1 MRLLGLMGA
10 LFCVVPFAAAQSF
23 AAPAGVRPPHRHT
36 GASVLPGGRVT
47 SPAGNE
53 YPTGFGAFGVAVSP
67 SAKFVAT
74 ANTSPGRNSLTI
86 LERRGLGWDVRQV
99 IVPLP
104 DGPVMEDREWRG
116 AFMGVAF
123 DGDRG
128 VYVAEGASGR
138 IGFFDPAG
146 ERRRVIDLNQ
156 GEHRNSYS
164 ADLVLDADRH
174 ILYVADRGNS
184 RITVV
189 DARSRQVIASVPVAK
204 LPFALA
210 LSPDRARLYV
220 TRGDMYE
227 KSLYIIDVSVP
238 ATPKVHTYL
247 PTAGL
252 SGVIAVGDKVYV
264 SSAANDSITVV
275 DGKTGE
281 IESEIPIRIPGLES
295 LRGIMPLGLAYHE
308 PSGWLLAAEAGINAV
323 AVIDTRARRVLGHIP
338 AASFPTRVA
347 IHGDTVF
354 VANARGHGVGPSAR
368 VPRDELGQGTL
379 SVFPLPDASAL
390 AAQTAVVMEANGFH
404 PRPRPERAIP
414 PGVKRVVLI
423 VKGNLSYDEV
433 FGDMPHTAGSPVL
446 ARVGEHGFADG
457 KRRRLSIKDV
467 NVTPNHHSIARRW
480 ALSDNFYLTGDRLPL
495 DAIRQHLE
503 RHGVSFQNF
512 REGAGGADLPRFLL
526 IQLPNGRLEPERPDE
541 GYPYEESFV
550 AGNDHALG
558 RILEFLSGKK
568 EWREMAVF
576 ITEADAQGVDHI
588 DAQRAFL
595 LAAGPWIKRGHVS
608 HLNTGFDGLVK
619 TIFRVLG
626 VPPLTLHDATAADLS
641 GIFTTDPDFT
651 PYKLLPVDT
660 RLFDPGSAK

>member
-1 MRLLGLMGA
+1 MRLFGLLGA
-10 LFCVVPFAAAQSF
+10 LLCAVPIAAAQSF

-36 GASVLPGGRVT
+36 SASVLPGGRVT

-53 YPTGFGAFGVAVSP
+53 YPTGFGAFGLAVSP

-74 ANTSPGRNSLTI
+74 ANTIPGRNSLTF

-99 IVPLP
+99 IVPP
-104 DGPVMEDREWRG
+104 ADGPGIDDREWRG

-123 DGDRG
+123 DGERG

-156 GEHRNSYS
+156 WEYRNSYS
-164 ADLVLDADRH
+164 TDLVLDAERH
-174 ILYVADRGNS
+174 ILYAADRGNS
-184 RITVV
+184 RIAVV
-189 DARSRQVIASVPVAK
+189 DARSRQVIASVPVGK
-204 LPFALA
+204 LPFGLA
-210 LSPDRARLYV
+210 LSPDQTRLFV
-220 TRGDMYE
+220 TRGDTYE
-227 KSLYIIDVSVP
+227 NSLLSIDVSAPV
-238 ATPKVHTYL
+238 TPKVQTY
-247 PTAGL
+247 PPAGGL
-252 SGVIAVGDKVYV
+252 SGVVAAGDKVYV
-264 SSAANDSITVV
+264 SSTANDSITVV
-275 DGKTGE
+275 NGKTGE
-281 IESEIPIRIPGLES
+281 IETEIPIRIPGLES
-295 LRGIMPLGLAYHE
+295 LRGVMPLGLAYHE
-308 PSGWLLAAEAGINAV
+308 PTGWLLAAEAGINAV

-338 AASFPTRVA
+338 AAWFPTRVA
-347 IHGDTVF
+347 IHGHTVF
-354 VANARGHGVGPSAR
+354 VANARGHGLGPSSR

-379 SVFPLPDASAL
+379 SVFPMPDASSL
-390 AAQTAVVMEANGFH
+390 AAHTAVVMEANGFH

-414 PGVKRVVLI
+414 AGVKRVVLI

-433 FGDMPHTAGSPVL
+433 FGDMPHTAGSPAL

-480 ALSDNFYLTGDRLPL
+480 ALSDNFYLTEDRLPL
-495 DAIRQHLE
+495 GAIRQHLE

-512 REGAGGADLPRFLL
+512 REGAGNADLPRFLL
-526 IQLPNGRLEPERPDE
+526 IQLPNGRLAPERPAD

-550 AGNDHALG
+550 AGNDHELG
-558 RILEFLSGKK
+558 RILEFLSGRK

-576 ITEADAQGVDHI
+576 ITEADAEGVDHI
-588 DAQRAFL
+588 DAQRTFL

-608 HLNTGFDGLVK
+608 HLNTGFGGLFK
-619 TIFRVLG
+619 TIFRALG
-626 VPPLTLHDATAADLS
+626 VPPLTLQDAAAADLS
-641 GIFTTDPDFT
+641 GIFTPDPDYT

-660 RLFDPGSAK
+660 RLFDPAGR